1 MTEIRFNE
9 NIARE
14 ITAKM
19 MFGNIKTRDGHMVRI
34 ICWNAKGQKPIVGL
48 IDLGGMVEMPMK
60 YTKEGKSDTRD
71 NVRTNTDLVIE
82 VEGGE
87 V

>member
-14 ITAKM
+14 ITAKIR
-19 MFGNIKTRDGHMVRI
+19 FGNIKTRDGHQVRI
-34 ICWNAKGQKPIVGL
+34 ICWDAKGRKPIVGL
-48 IDLGGMVEMPMK
+48 IDVDGIELPMK
-60 YTKEGKSDTRD
+60 YTGEGKTDTRD

-82 VEGGE
+82 TEGGE
-87 V
+87 A

>member
-1 MTEIRFNE
+1 MTEIKFNE

-19 MFGNIKTRDGHMVRI
+19 RFGNIKTREGRQVRI
-34 ICWNAKGQKPIVGL
+34 ICWNAKGRKPIVGL
-48 IDLGGMVEMPMK
+48 IDLGGMELPMK
-60 YTKEGKSDTRD
+60 YTIDGKTDTRE

-82 VEGGE
+82 TEGGE

>member
-1 MTEIRFNE
+1 MTQKQFNE

-14 ITAKM
+14 ITAKVT
-19 MFGNIKTRDGHMVRI
+19 FGCIKTRDGHSVRI

-48 IDLGGMVEMPMK
+48 IDINGIELPMK
-60 YTKEGKSDTRD
+60 YTRDGKTDTRD

-82 VEGGE
+82 TEGGE